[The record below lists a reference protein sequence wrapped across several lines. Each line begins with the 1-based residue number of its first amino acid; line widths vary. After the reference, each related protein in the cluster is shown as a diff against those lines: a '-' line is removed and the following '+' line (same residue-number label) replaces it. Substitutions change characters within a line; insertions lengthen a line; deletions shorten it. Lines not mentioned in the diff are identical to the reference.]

1 MVYETM
7 DGEGGAPPAA
17 GTPVA
22 LTAGADA
29 AGLRLDAY
37 LSTVFRDY
45 SRSRLQSF
53 IRGGHVR
60 VNGAAVKPSLRLRP
74 GDVVAGT
81 LPAAEEAFPEPEDI
95 PLHIY
100 YVDAHVAVVEKPAG
114 MLTHAAGRVRRGTL
128 VNALLFHVGALAPI
142 GGPSRPGIVH
152 RLDKGTSGVL
162 VVARSEAGH
171 LALVRQFSQRTTART
186 YLALAR
192 GAVPLDEGIIDAPIG
207 RSSRDP
213 KFFAVSPLAA
223 KEARTTFKVVARYGA
238 EATLLRLRLHTGR
251 THQIRVHLR
260 YLGHPVL
267 GDEVYGSSSDV
278 IGRPALHAHTLAF
291 DHPLTGERMKFLSRL
306 PADFV
311 AAMEK
316 LKAGG

>member
-1 MVYETM
+1 MVDETI
-7 DGEGGAPPAA
+7 DEGGVPPQA

-60 VNGAAVKPSLRLRP
+60 VNGAAVKPSLRLRA
-74 GDVVAGT
+74 GDVVAGVF
-81 LPAAEEAFPEPEDI
+81 PAAEEAFPEAEDI

-114 MLTHAAGRVRRGTL
+114 MLTHAAGRVRHGTL

-171 LALVRQFSQRTTART
+171 LSLVRQFSQRTTART

-192 GAVPLDEGIIDAPIG
+192 GAVPLDEGVIDAPIG

-238 EATLLRLRLHTGR
+238 AATLLRLRLHTGR

-267 GDEVYGSSSDV
+267 GDEVYGSASDV

-316 LKAGG
+316 LKAGA